1 MATIESNPGTWARTQ
16 RRNTLRLAAWT
27 GAWLATVALSVFGPE
42 FAWPGNRA
50 LSIAAIVLQVA
61 VGAGMVFA
69 NKRHLLDLDELQQ
82 RIQLNAMG
90 ITLGVTLVAGI
101 AYSTL
106 DIADV
111 IGVDAEISVL
121 VLVMG
126 LTYITAAVFGSRRFS

>member
-1 MATIESNPGTWARTQ
+1 M
-16 RRNTLRLAAWT
+16 
-27 GAWLATVALSVFGPE
+27 
-42 FAWPGNRA
+42 
-50 LSIAAIVLQVA
+50 LQVA

-82 RIQLNAMG
+82 HIQLNAMG

-121 VLVMG
+121 VLLMG
-126 LTYITAAVFGSRRFS
+126 VTYITAAIVGTRRFS